1 MTQNTKEMH
10 GDVHLFRILGVI
22 HSPCDILRFRR
33 LFHEVECVGG
43 NHQFLVGRDDA
54 DCNL

>member
-1 MTQNTKEMH
+1 MH
-10 GDVHLFRILGVI
+10 GDVHLFRLFWVI
-22 HSPCDILRFRR
+22 RSPGDILRFRC
-33 LFHEVECVGG
+33 LLHEVECVGG

>member
-1 MTQNTKEMH
+1 MKEMH
-10 GDVHLFRILGVI
+10 GDVHLFRLFWVI
-22 HSPCDILRFRR
+22 HTPCDILRFRC

-43 NHQFLVGRDDA
+43 NHQFLVGWDDA